1 MHRGAECGQQALSAG
16 AVAGA
21 GAATGSQL
29 LGVVQTTPKSS
40 GSDHPRPEPASG
52 C

>member
-1 MHRGAECGQQALSAG
+1 MHRGAGCGQQALSAG

-21 GAATGSQL
+21 GAAGGGQL

-40 GSDHPRPEPASG
+40 GWDRPRPEAASR